1 MHIPHLA
8 DAGGAGETPHPI
20 AELSVVRLGKPVQTK
35 EGIVPS
41 GASGTVVHI
50 HDDGRAFIIEF
61 YEPFHAVATVEADAI
76 AA

>member
-1 MHIPHLA
+1 MHVSHLA
-8 DAGGAGETPHPI
+8 DSNVAGETPRAI
-20 AELSVVRLGKPVQTK
+20 AELSVVRLSKSVQTK
-35 EGIVPS
+35 DGIVPS
-41 GASGTVVHI
+41 GAIGTVVHI